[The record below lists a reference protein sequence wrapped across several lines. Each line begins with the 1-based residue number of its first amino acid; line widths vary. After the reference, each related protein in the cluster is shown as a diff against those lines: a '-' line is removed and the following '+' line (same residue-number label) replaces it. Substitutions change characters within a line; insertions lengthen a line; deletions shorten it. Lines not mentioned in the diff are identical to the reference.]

1 MFNFKFNFNFVP
13 VSSDFIENHMTM
25 ANGEYVKVYLYILN
39 MAVKGSSA
47 EPRVIA
53 RRLNLLE
60 SDVLNAV
67 EFWQE
72 RGLLSSDGGTIT
84 IGASVNTIGSS
95 VNTISSSA
103 NTISASVNI
112 SEEVAP
118 SLPQENKPISVPVP
132 KKPDPE
138 PVEQRKSAAQI
149 SDELVSNPELAG
161 LSEMAQEFLGKTLT
175 NKELETLYWFYD
187 TLGFSAE
194 LIMVLLEY
202 CVSKGKRDMRY
213 IEATAIGWD
222 SRGIKTVEAAEKYM
236 LSETDD
242 KKFIYELKD
251 LFGIKDRNLS
261 KTEEAYINQW
271 RDKCGMSVEMIAL
284 AYEYCILAT
293 NKLSFQYMDSIIRN
307 WKKAGIST
315 VEAAEKDHED
325 FKNKNKNK
333 PAPKKFSDKDSSVY
347 KSGGTDYSD
356 FERRMNAK
364 Y

>member
-39 MAVKGSSA
+39 MAVTGSSA

-72 RGLLSSDGGTIT
+72 RGLLSSDGSTIT
-84 IGASVNTIGSS
+84 IGASVNTVGAS
-95 VNTISSSA
+95 VNT
-103 NTISASVNI
+103 

-118 SLPQENKPISVPVP
+118 ALPREPKPASIPVQ
-132 KKPDPE
+132 KKPE
-138 PVEQRKSAAQI
+138 PAEQRKSAAQI

-187 TLGFSAE
+187 NLGFSAE

-222 SRGIKTVEAAEKYM
+222 NRGIKTVEAAEQYM

-242 KKFIYELKD
+242 KKFLYELKD

>member
-39 MAVKGSSA
+39 MAVKGNGA

-72 RGLLSSDGGTIT
+72 KGLLSSDGGTIT
-84 IGASVNTIGSS
+84 IGASVNTSEDTS
-95 VNTISSSA
+95 PA
-103 NTISASVNI
+103 APDEDKSASVPAPKQ
-112 SEEVAP
+112 SEPAER
-118 SLPQENKPISVPVP
+118 
-132 KKPDPE
+132 
-138 PVEQRKSAAQI
+138 RKSAAQI
-149 SDELVSNPELAG
+149 SEELISNPELAG

-187 TLGFSAE
+187 ALGFSAE
-194 LIMVLLEY
+194 LIMLLLEY

-222 SRGIKTVEAAEKYM
+222 SRGIKTVEAAEQYM
-236 LSETDD
+236 ESEADD
-242 KKFIYELKD
+242 KKFLYELKN
-251 LFGIKDRNLS
+251 LFGLKDRNFS
-261 KTEEAYINQW
+261 RKEEAYINQW
-271 RDKCGMSVEMIAL
+271 HDNCGMGAEMIAL
-284 AYEYCILAT
+284 AYEYCIMAT

-325 FKNKNKNK
+325 FKNKNK
-333 PAPKKFSDKDSSVY
+333 PTAKKFSDKDSSVY

-356 FERRMNAK
+356 LERRMNEK